1 MNSIRLHELDAAR
14 GLAMLLVCTSHFLG
28 VYLYSSVET
37 PEFGWLLQ
45 MLIFFCMC
53 ATPTFMLVSGA
64 MLGFQADSRGAQ
76 FTVFRLRLLDRA
88 LFLVSIGHM
97 LVWLS
102 LVTKFG
108 PGGALTQGYIT
119 DTVALCVTAG
129 VFLIPG
135 TRPRYRLFAGI
146 GLYLAS
152 WCAWQVWNPA
162 DPLLQTM
169 KTVMFG
175 ATVDGTDLDF
185 SFPLLPWF
193 GIYLAGSSV
202 GGWLQRV
209 GPQRM
214 GRVSRRLLKFA
225 LIMFTAVFVIKAGF
239 FLRTYMGGGA
249 LDLSWYRYINPSQK
263 HPPGPFYLLLFA
275 GIAFLLL
282 SGFFYQPQPSWVKS
296 CRRFLEPIGT
306 NALPVFILQYF
317 LYWTMLYLLVSN
329 VAIPPAV
336 AMVLLLLSLLA
347 VWAFATMCQR
357 YKVARFLTMGVPTPA
372 LLPIKPSEPAQQN
385 TAYPHGVLHT
395 YLLSRVGQG
404 ASTARSRL

>member
-1 MNSIRLHELDAAR
+1 
-14 GLAMLLVCTSHFLG
+14 MLLVCTSHFLA
-28 VYLYSSVET
+28 VYLYSSAEMPV
-37 PEFGWLLQ
+37 FGAVLQLLV
-45 MLIFFCMC
+45 LFCMC

-64 MLGFQADSRGAQ
+64 MLGFQADSRGGQ
-76 FTVFRLRLLDRA
+76 FTVFRIRLLDRA
-88 LFLVSIGHM
+88 LFLISIGHI
-97 LVWLS
+97 LVWLA

-119 DTVALCVTAG
+119 DTVAFCVTAG

-146 GLYLAS
+146 CLYFAS
-152 WCAWQVWNPA
+152 WCAWQVWNPE
-162 DPLLQTM
+162 DPLFQTI
-169 KTVMFG
+169 KTVMLG
-175 ATVDGTDLDF
+175 ATADGTGLDF

-225 LIMFTAVFVIKAGF
+225 LLMFTAVFVIKASVM
-239 FLRTYMGGGA
+239 LRTYLGGGA
-249 LDLSWYRYINPSQK
+249 LDLDWYRYINPAQK
-263 HPPGPFYLLLFA
+263 HPPGPFYVLSFA

-282 SGFFYQPQPSWVKS
+282 SGIFYQPQPFWVRS

-317 LYWTMLYLLVSN
+317 LYWTLFHLLVSN
-329 VAIPPAV
+329 VSVIPPAV
-336 AMVLLLLSLLA
+336 AMVLLLLSLLV
-347 VWAFATMCQR
+347 VWAFAAMCQR
-357 YKVARFLTMGVPTPA
+357 YKVARFLTMGIRISA
-372 LLPIKPSEPAQQN
+372 LPPIKQPDPARQDAAQSHA
-385 TAYPHGVLHT
+385 TLPAHLA
-395 YLLSRVGQG
+395 SRIGRE
-404 ASTARSRL
+404 ASTAKNQL